1 MRLTT
6 GFTVSET
13 KVFTQAD
20 FDEFARLSGDD
31 NPIHVDPAFA
41 ARTKFGRT
49 VAHGM
54 FLYGTICGLLSEH
67 FPGAVQVEQNL
78 MFPAPTFT
86 GAVLTITAEVTATS
100 ASLSAGVPPQTNR
113 IHLKTTITNPDGQL
127 TCDGETVL
135 EWKEGLD
142 TDLHR

>member
-1 MRLTT
+1 MDVGYSIT
-6 GFTVSET
+6 ET
-13 KVFTQAD
+13 KTFTQAD

-31 NPIHVDPAFA
+31 NPIHVDPAFS

-54 FLYGTICGLLSEH
+54 LLYGMICGLLSQH
-67 FPGAVQVEQNL
+67 FPGAVQLEQNL

-86 GAVLTITAEVTATS
+86 GEEMTILAEVTA
-100 ASLSAGVPPQTNR
+100 VNPQTNH
-113 IHLKTTITNPDGQL
+113 IHLKTSITNPDGQL

-135 EWKEGLD
+135 KWKEGMG
-142 TDLHR
+142 HR

>member
-1 MRLTT
+1 MRLKI
-6 GFTVSET
+6 GYTVSKT
-13 KVFTQAD
+13 RNFTPAD
-20 FDEFARLSGDD
+20 FDAFARLSGDD

-54 FLYGTICGLLSEH
+54 LLYGMICGLLSQH
-67 FPGAVQVEQNL
+67 FPGVVQVEQNL

-86 GAVLTITAEVTATS
+86 GEEMAIKAEVTAVNENE
-100 ASLSAGVPPQTNR
+100 GQ

-135 EWKEGLD
+135 VWKAGTERG
-142 TDLHR
+142 